1 MNDSGQ
7 GAGSTPS
14 MAEHGVSTSVAEPI
28 FNIKDLSELEN
39 ELLEENMFMVG
50 NWRWNNNRDPPSSRL
65 SIRMEGYD
73 HRN

>member
-14 MAEHGVSTSVAEPI
+14 MAEHGESTIVAEPI

-50 NWRWNNNRDPPSSRL
+50 NL
-65 SIRMEGYD
+65 T
-73 HRN
+73 